1 MKAPSILLLGILYLC
16 ITACDSYTSKVPLG
30 SPEESVI
37 DSSLIGFWRAYE
49 AFESEEEFDIE
60 IIENEDEELD
70 QFISILPFDEN
81 YFIVDYLNFEDT
93 TASLMHFFNQT
104 NHWRNLSREEN
115 KYNSAGDITESISQK
130 WDNENQTWINISRI
144 VNSYD
149 SIGNLIIYLK
159 ENWNNQPKE
168 WVSEIMIST
177 SNNGSKMKEKSTQ
190 HWNGR
195 KNSWINRDHSLY
207 YYDKDGS
214 LTEHLLEKGDTATN
228 EWRNASRELYSYD
241 NYGNTIETIRLTWNR
256 TLNDWES
263 YLRSTR
269 SYDSS
274 GNNTENTSYTWN
286 KDKSDWDKKSR
297 VILVYDTDG
306 NKIENKTLYLNPSTG
321 NWSNNRRIIYKY
333 DEKGNQTDELSQYLD
348 TTIMEWKNSQG
359 NPIHHTIFNDS
370 GQKTELVKGAKTKE
384 NYFYDKNGNLLIKI
398 LYRWS
403 IDERDWL
410 KSNQVNYS
418 YDPLGNLTELTKE
431 GRVYSDYPAYAKFK
445 VFRTTINNTDYYNLN
460 PILDIDSYFD
470 ADDPNRYTFL
480 KVEKLPKDLI
490 RILVLA
496 DFYLE
501 FNSSQ
506 EFRDY
511 INSNFDE
518 FNENFLPFFVLKKL
532 KLDSYL
538 EL

>member
-1 MKAPSILLLGILYLC
+1 MKAQSILLLGILYLF

-37 DSSLIGFWRAYE
+37 DSSLIGFWRAYD
-49 AFESEEEFDIE
+49 ALESEEEFDIE
-60 IIENEDEELD
+60 ITEKEDEEMD

-81 YFIVDYLNFEDT
+81 YYIVDYMNFEDT
-93 TASLMHFFNQT
+93 AASLLHFFNQT
-104 NHWRNLSREEN
+104 NYWRNLSHEEN
-115 KYNSAGDITESISQK
+115 NYNSAGDITESISQK
-130 WDNENQTWINISRI
+130 WDNENKTWINTSRI
-144 VNSYD
+144 LNSYD
-149 SIGNLIIYLK
+149 STDNIISYL
-159 ENWNNQPKE
+159 
-168 WVSEIMIST
+168 
-177 SNNGSKMKEKSTQ
+177 KEKSTQ
-190 HWNGR
+190 YWNGR
-195 KNSWINRDHSLY
+195 TNSWINRDHSLY
-207 YYDKDGS
+207 YYDKDGNI
-214 LTEHLLEKGDTATN
+214 LEFTLEKGDTATN

-241 NYGNTIETIRLTWNR
+241 NYGNTIETIRLTWDR
-256 TLNDWES
+256 TLNDWTS
-263 YLRSTR
+263 HFRSTN

-274 GNNTENTSYTWN
+274 GNNTEYTSYTWN
-286 KDKSDWDKKSR
+286 KEKSDWSKGSIR
-297 VILVYDTDG
+297 ILVYDTDE
-306 NKIENKTLYLNPSTG
+306 NKIENKTQYFNPSTG

-333 DEKGNQTDELSQYLD
+333 DEKGNQTEELSQYLD

-359 NPIHHTIFNDS
+359 NPIHQSIFNDA
-370 GQKTELVKGAKTKE
+370 GQKTESVKRVKTKE

-398 LYRWS
+398 LYKWS
-403 IDERDWL
+403 VDENDWI

-431 GRVYSDYPAYAKFK
+431 GRVYSSYPAYAKFK
-445 VFRTTINNTDYYNLN
+445 AFRTSINNTDYYNLN

-470 ADDPNRYTFL
+470 SDDPNRYTFL

-490 RILVLA
+490 RVLVLA

-501 FNSSQ
+501 FNSSL

-518 FNENFLPFFVLKKL
+518 FNENFLPLYVLKKL